1 MALALLTT
9 TAFEKDLRR
18 VEKQGKDLDKLEEI
32 VVRLQ
37 AQQPFPPR
45 CRSHAL
51 RGAWAGHRD
60 CHVQPDWV
68 LLYRVTET
76 ALILVRTGSHAKLFE

>member
-18 VEKQGKDLDKLEEI
+18 VEKQGKDLDKLEE
-32 VVRLQ
+32 VVDLLQ
-37 AQQPFPPR
+37 TQQPLPPR
-45 CRSHAL
+45 CRPHAL
-51 RGAWAGHRD
+51 RGNWLGHRD
-60 CHVQPDWV
+60 CHVQPDWL

-76 ALILVRTGSHAKLFE
+76 ELILVRTGSHAELFE